1 MSPPQSP
8 ELPRHRFNYSTRRHG
23 TYTHPG
29 PSQSHRVGTL
39 LDHSLRSDSFRRYA
53 FSEAPRITRPQAS
66 TAALGSFRRRSLR
79 QVATPQPVLASAAF
93 QQSGD
98 YGSRWNRNQT
108 LVEQEKN
115 TVQGQSGD
123 MMLGAI
129 QPDEGL
135 SWLAQ
140 IRREGQG
147 LRRLNSN
154 PASVVSM
161 EVDMGRQMEV
171 HRSTPIQQT
180 QAHNFMTL

>member
-1 MSPPQSP
+1 MSPPPSP
-8 ELPRHRFNYSTRRHG
+8 DLPRHRFNYSSLRYG

-53 FSEAPRITRPQAS
+53 FSEAPRVTWPQAS
-66 TAALGSFRRRSLR
+66 TAALGSFHRRSLR
-79 QVATPQPVLASAAF
+79 LTAAPQPVLASAGF

-98 YGSRWNRNQT
+98 YGSHWSHNQP
-108 LVEQEKN
+108 LVKQEKN

-123 MMLGAI
+123 SMFGAM

-135 SWLAQ
+135 SWLAR

-147 LRRLNSN
+147 LRRLNSY
-154 PASVVSM
+154 PPSVASM
-161 EVDMGRQMEV
+161 EVDTGRQMEV
-171 HRSTPIQQT
+171 ELPIQQM
-180 QAHNFMTL
+180 QAHNFMTQ